1 MPAHDVFHAAVKQ
14 GLIKEG
20 WTITD
25 DPLVIIIHD
34 PDSEALVQWIK

>member
-25 DPLVIIIHD
+25 DPFLD
-34 PDSEALVQWIK
+34 YRQLLDANDRL

>member
-25 DPLVIIIHD
+25 DPLVIIIND
-34 PDSEALVQWIK
+34 PESEALVQWIK

>member
-14 GLIKEG
+14 GLVKEG

-25 DPLVIIIHD
+25 DPLVIIIYD
-34 PDSEALVQWIK
+34 PESEALVQWIK